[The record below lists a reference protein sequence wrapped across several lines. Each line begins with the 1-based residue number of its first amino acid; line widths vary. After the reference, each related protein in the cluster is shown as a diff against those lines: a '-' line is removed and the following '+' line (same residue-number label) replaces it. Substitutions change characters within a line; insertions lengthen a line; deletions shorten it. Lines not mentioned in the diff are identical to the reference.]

1 MRASYEK
8 IPANDETSL
17 LARHI
22 KVPYF
27 DAPLHFHP
35 EYELTLIISGNGKR
49 FVGDS
54 VENFESGDLVL
65 LGSNLPHF
73 WRSDKPSETTSEA
86 IVIQFSTDF
95 VENILGKLAE
105 CKNILSMLI
114 LAKCGIKFKASFAV
128 LLEDLIDKKDLK
140 RLTLF
145 IELLETLS
153 QSTDYQILASEN
165 FNIKPDD
172 AENERMRK
180 ILEFTLDN
188 FQNEVEINEV
198 ADLANLTVP
207 SFCRYFK
214 ARTRKTYIDYLHEIR
229 VGHARKLLIDN
240 KLSISQIGL
249 ECGFQNLSNFH
260 RIFKKQVGLTPLAYR
275 KHF

>member
-95 VENILGKLAE
+95 VENILGKLPE